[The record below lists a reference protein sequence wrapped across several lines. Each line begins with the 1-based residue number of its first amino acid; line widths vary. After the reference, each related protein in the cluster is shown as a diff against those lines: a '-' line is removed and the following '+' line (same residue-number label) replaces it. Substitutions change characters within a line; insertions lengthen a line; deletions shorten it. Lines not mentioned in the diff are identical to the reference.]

1 MNKELEQMA
10 ESYDAPKSARNNA
23 KKVLRWREEHG
34 DEVKGMTA
42 TGWRRAS
49 QLASGDRLSADVVK
63 RMAQFNRHRKNAE
76 VAPEFKDTPWK
87 DNGHVAWLGWG
98 GTTGVDWAID
108 VSASLNNETIQ
119 YVTLLSEA
127 SDIEILKVGEIQG
140 RGLTITEAMLDD
152 FVENFYSNAYG
163 TELQVN
169 LGHNREGEAAGWIKE
184 VYKENGSLKAKVEW
198 TPLGVE
204 KIKSKQFRYT
214 SSELELRRQHFE
226 TGKTVNNVL
235 IGVGLTNIPA
245 VKGMQALTLSEEVQ
259 TDIILTESMDKIKKM
274 YAELMK
280 KEKMSNADFNTFKE
294 ACADYMEEEEVKEMM
309 SKVSGRMNNSEAE
322 TVDNNKDNS
331 MNLSD
336 ELKKQGLVALT
347 EEKLAEL
354 TASAEAGRKAAEEL
368 TKKSLSEEVESNL
381 CLSEERSVGFKK
393 ADAKSVADFMFSLS
407 EEQRTQFKDIVGKI
421 LHVELGE
428 KGRTLEPTAKTEE
441 ALLSEADKRAHE
453 IAKEQGIELS
463 EALSIAY
470 KELNLV

>member
-1 MNKELEQMA
+1 MNKEEKEQLA
-10 ESYDAPKSARNNA
+10 ESYDAPESARNNA
-23 KKVLRWREEHG
+23 KKVLQWKEEHG

-42 TGWRRAS
+42 TGWRRAT
-49 QLASGDRLSADVVK
+49 QLASGEKLSADVVK
-63 RMAQFNRHRKNAE
+63 RMAQFNRHRKNAK
-76 VAPEFKDTPWK
+76 VAPEFKNEPWK

-98 GTTGVDWAID
+98 GTSGIDWAIG

-152 FVENFYSNAYG
+152 FVENFYGNAYG

-184 VYKENGSLKAKVEW
+184 LYKQEGSLMAKVEW

-245 VKGMQALTLSEEVQ
+245 VKGMQALTLSEEVK
-259 TDIILTESMDKIKKM
+259 TDIILSESMDKIKKM

-280 KEKMSNADFNTFKE
+280 KEKMSNADFSSFKE
-294 ACADYMEEEEVKEMM
+294 ACADYMEEDEVKEMM
-309 SKVSGRMNNSEAE
+309 SKVSGRMDNSEP
-322 TVDNNKDNS
+322 TIDNNKDNS
-331 MNLSD
+331 MNLSE
-336 ELKKQGLVALT
+336 ELKKQGLVALS

-354 TASAEAGRKAAEEL
+354 EASAEAGRKAAESL
-368 TKKSLSEEVESNL
+368 TIKNLSEEVENEL
-381 CLSEERSVGFKK
+381 CLSEEKNVGFKK

-407 EEQRTQFKDIVGKI
+407 EEQRTQFKEIVSKI

-428 KGRTLEPTAKTEE
+428 KGRTVEPTAKTEE
-441 ALLSEADKRAHE
+441 ASLVEANKRAAE
-453 IAKEQGIELS
+453 IVKEKGVSLHDAMS
-463 EALSIAY
+463 MAY
-470 KELNLV
+470 EELNLV